1 MRQPETKLGL
11 LRSRLITIPAAAVVT
26 AALVTVSVISALFAP
41 AGQWQRTLYRLWAS
55 AVLTIFGA
63 KVRVEGIDRLDKSA
77 NYVIV
82 ANHLSLVDVPVIM
95 KSLPVDFKF
104 LAKRELLRV
113 PFIGWYLKRAGHLTV
128 ERGNLRSSIE
138 GMNECAR
145 LIHDRR
151 LSVLVFP
158 EGTRSPDGK
167 ARQFRDGAAYLCIQ
181 AGVAAAPVALC
192 GTWDILPA
200 KSSYIMPGE
209 VEVRIGAPVDSS
221 NFSLRDRAA
230 LTAVLED
237 RVRGLQSAEPTGSG
251 FPASN

>member
-1 MRQPETKLGL
+1 MT
-11 LRSRLITIPAAAVVT
+11 AV
-26 AALVTVSVISALFAP
+26 LVTVSAVSALFAP
-41 AGQWQRTLYRLWAS
+41 AGRWQRRLYRAWAAS
-55 AVLTIFGA
+55 VLAIFGA
-63 KVRVEGIDRLDKSA
+63 KVRVDGAEHLDESA

-95 KSLPVDFKF
+95 QSLPVDFKF

-138 GMNECAR
+138 GMNDCAR
-145 LIHDRR
+145 LIHDRH

-167 ARQFRDGAAYLCIQ
+167 ARHFKDGAAYLCIQ
-181 AGVAAAPVALC
+181 AGVAAAPVALS

-200 KSSYIMPGE
+200 RSSYIMPGE
-209 VEVRIGAPVDSS
+209 VQVRIGAPVDCSS
-221 NFSLRDRAA
+221 FSLRERAA

-237 RVRGLQSAEPTGSG
+237 RVKDLLSSGTAEPG
-251 FPASN
+251 FSASN